1 MLSNSPEYLETFL
14 NKYDNNIKGFV
25 VMDNELE
32 SMFQRIE
39 TLEKK
44 QEIIMSMLNHLNNQV
59 SDIVLNKIEFDI
71 EEAVEKKLNYIKTEQ
86 NKQG

>member
-1 MLSNSPEYLETFL
+1 
-14 NKYDNNIKGFV
+14 
-25 VMDNELE
+25 MDNELE
-32 SMFQRIE
+32 SLIQRIE